1 VLAAIAMFAY
11 SFLSG
16 LLYLGPQSGRLKRI
30 YETEGAA
37 SAAGAALL
45 GRIFLVSRIE
55 LVLLVLIVFDM
66 VLKLGL

>member
-30 YETEGAA
+30 
-37 SAAGAALL
+37 
-45 GRIFLVSRIE
+45 
-55 LVLLVLIVFDM
+55 
-66 VLKLGL
+66 